1 MAGSSQSQQ
10 LAEAAKNFD
19 EDQMKT
25 AREFSK
31 IYNTMSE
38 LCFTQCVWDFG
49 TDQIR
54 NREMRCAMDCTE
66 NYLQMTKLIGTEFA
80 KGHASNVVAASQMS

>member
-1 MAGSSQSQQ
+1 MAGSSQSQKIT
-10 LAEAAKNFD
+10 EAVQNLD
-19 EDQMKT
+19 EDQVKT

-38 LCFTQCVWDFG
+38 ICFNQCVWDFG

-66 NYLQMTKLIGTEFA
+66 NYLQMTKLVGAEFA
-80 KGHASNVVAASQMS
+80 KSHASNLVASQMS